1 MCIKNGVKLK
11 KRVSMIFDGL
21 FIRLGHAIESIGAK
35 RVVLDTIEN
44 LFSGLNNQ
52 IIIRAELL

>member
-1 MCIKNGVKLK
+1 
-11 KRVSMIFDGL
+11 MIFDGL